1 MPLLRIFTGCRC
13 RKTFV
18 ITTSTRLR
26 LVSGMPCRKIDSDL
40 RLGDVVPVRAMNGL
54 GSVRWP

>member
-1 MPLLRIFTGCRC
+1 MHQVNFRRMPLLRIFTGCRC

-26 LVSGMPCRKIDSDL
+26 FVLGTPCRKIDFQSC
-40 RLGDVVPVRAMNGL
+40 V
-54 GSVRWP
+54 SVM